1 MRIAVTGASGFVG
14 GAAATALA
22 ARGHEV
28 IGFGRTPAGW
38 SGDYR
43 QWDLLDSPPDLPVVD
58 AVVHAAALADDWATP
73 SAALAANVD
82 GTRAVIASFPGARFV
97 HISTSSVYDAFTPTV
112 HGIESAPA
120 AARHLSNYSSSK
132 ALAETL
138 FDELD
143 VAILRPHAVYGPGDT
158 TLLPRIVAGIRG
170 SRLVLPNGARVLH
183 TLTHIDNLVDAI
195 ALAVVSPARGVFNV
209 GDDGDVLL
217 SDVLTDLLAR
227 KGRADVSLVSIPYR
241 AAYVVAAALEATHK
255 LVGGRPRLTR
265 YAVSQLGLERT
276 LDLSRAR
283 SELGYVPRPTSLEGA
298 ENW

>member
-112 HGIESAPA
+112 HGIESAPP

-138 FDELD
+138 FEGLD

-170 SRLVLPNGARVLH
+170 SRLVLPDGARVLH

-195 ALAVVSPARGVFNV
+195 ALAVQSPARGIFNV

-217 SDVLTDLLAR
+217 SDVLTDLLA
-227 KGRADVSLVSIPYR
+227 KQGRADVALGSIPYR
-241 AAYVVAAALEATHK
+241 AAYGVAAVLEATHRV
-255 LVGGRPRLTR
+255 VGGRPRLTR

-283 SELGYVPRPTSLEGA
+283 ELLGYSPRSTSLAGA